1 MEHDERIFLFVQTDV
16 VPEMEEEFNHW
27 YDEEHIPHLLKVP
40 GVIMAR
46 RGRNTGNGQHY
57 IAIYEHENLNV
68 QHTEAYHAA
77 VETEWAKRLRPY
89 LRNFQ
94 RTIYKVI

>member
-1 MEHDERIFLFVQTDV
+1 MEHNERIFLIVETDV
-16 VPEMEEEFNHW
+16 EPEMEDEFNRW
-27 YDEEHIPHLLKVP
+27 YDEEHIPGLLNVP

-46 RGRNTGNGQHY
+46 RGINTGNGQRY

-77 VETEWAKRLRPY
+77 IETEWTKRIRPY

-94 RTIYKVI
+94 RSIYKVI